1 MAVDADLWRI
11 AVFAAFEPAALQ
23 ELVVGAVPRALRAG
37 ETLFRRGEEAEGGFL
52 LSKGAILLLTQ
63 DAGGKHE
70 KLLRPLAL
78 LGEVAMIAPTTRPV
92 TAIAR
97 EPSTVLA
104 ISRALFCETLE
115 AHPVTAGRVR
125 SLFKDRLA
133 QFSAGLSFSASD

>member
-1 MAVDADLWRI
+1 MATDTDVWRI

-23 ELVVGAVPRALRAG
+23 ELMAGAVPRLLRAG
-37 ETLFRRGEEAEGGFL
+37 ETLFRRGEEADGGFL
-52 LSKGAILLLTQ
+52 LVEGAILLVTP
-63 DAGGKHE
+63 DASKQE
-70 KLLRPLAL
+70 KILRPVTL

-104 ISRALFCETLE
+104 ISRSLFCGTLE

-125 SLFKDRLA
+125 SLFKNRLA
-133 QFSAGLSFSASD
+133 QFSAGLSFPAESA